1 MPVLRW
7 KDSGDMDIMKPQKTK
22 EKGRNDLPRNH
33 GIIEDTE
40 DKKIIKNFPIFPF
53 FVVRISASPW

>member
-1 MPVLRW
+1 
-7 KDSGDMDIMKPQKTK
+7 MKPQKTK